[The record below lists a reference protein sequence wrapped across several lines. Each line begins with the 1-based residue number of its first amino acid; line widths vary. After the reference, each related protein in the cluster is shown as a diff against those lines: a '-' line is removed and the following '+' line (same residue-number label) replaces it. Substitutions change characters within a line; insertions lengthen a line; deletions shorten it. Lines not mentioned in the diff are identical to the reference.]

1 MKKTS
6 YLNSLF
12 SNPVLQHF
20 VHGNTCT
27 RVIHTGRQR
36 LWITALK
43 PQKSL
48 KNLRCVYYIPTG
60 KINIRIISVTMTWAS
75 LFSIMR
81 LKRLNP
87 IEIIWHFC
95 DIQIQQIHRCNV
107 WWTSLPCGKV
117 SLIQTTKAKY
127 AIYEPRSCWTNR

>member
-1 MKKTS
+1 MFSQKIKSLAAPSNSKNKKQMKKTS

-27 RVIHTGRQR
+27 CVIHTGRQR

-43 PQKSL
+43 PQISL

-60 KINIRIISVTMTWAS
+60 KINIRIIWVTMTWAS

-95 DIQIQQIHRCNV
+95 DIQIQQIH
-107 WWTSLPCGKV
+107 SAMCGGLV
-117 SLIQTTKAKY
+117 CLV
-127 AIYEPRSCWTNR
+127 ERSA